1 MNKSISFKRSPV
13 YSLQIAIFAILLSI
27 PFTFGGCVASKMV
40 PFDAMAFSKGQT
52 IKNAAVELIGMSTN
66 DYSASEGRVNE
77 FQHMVDTQIETETA
91 RGEKNQ
97 KSVDMWKL
105 LMNPNQN
112 LMGGF
117 LKRWKDKG
125 KLSSTFV
132 NEIKPLVSRNIDKI
146 LSLESKKKG
155 GPGN

>member
-1 MNKSISFKRSPV
+1 MYTLIKPKPTFKASTF
-13 YSLQIAIFAILLSI
+13 LFAILLSI
-27 PFTFGGCVASKMV
+27 PLFTGGCIASKMV
-40 PFDAMAFSKGQT
+40 PFDSEAFTKGQR
-52 IKNAAVELIGMSTN
+52 IKDAAVELIGMSTN
-66 DYSASEGRVNE
+66 DYSASEGRVSE
-77 FQHMVDTQIETETA
+77 FQSMIDSQIEMETA

-97 KSVDMWKL
+97 KTVDMWNL
-105 LMNPNQN
+105 LMNPNEN

-125 KLSSTFV
+125 QLSPTFV
-132 NEIKPLVSRNIDKI
+132 NELKPLISRNIDKI